1 MCQFKSPLMRGSAVP
16 GVALI
21 AASGSIALC
30 VDPDASA
37 ATPLPLGAVC
47 LLTVAPSPVG

>member
-1 MCQFKSPLMRGSAVP
+1 MCQVQSHLLRGSAVP
-16 GVALI
+16 GVAFI

-30 VDPDASA
+30 VNPDVSA